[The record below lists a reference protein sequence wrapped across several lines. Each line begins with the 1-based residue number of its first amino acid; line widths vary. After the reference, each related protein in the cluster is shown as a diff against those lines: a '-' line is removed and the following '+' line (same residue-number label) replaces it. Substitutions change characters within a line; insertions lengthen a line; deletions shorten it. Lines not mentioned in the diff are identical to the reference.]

1 MPRAFNDP
9 WFEDVIYGIVVL
21 SFVTVAWV
29 CVYKMATDVPNH
41 QCVSEIHATR
51 SDLMVAS
58 WYGPG
63 FHGRTTASG
72 ERFDSE
78 AFTAAS
84 RNLPFGTRLL
94 VGLNGKWIEIRITD
108 RGPVDTKRDLDLSEG
123 AAKALGFREAGV
135 VVVTVIKLEK

>member
-1 MPRAFNDP
+1 MK
-9 WFEDVIYGIVVL
+9 EIILMG
-21 SFVTVAWV
+21 SAWV
-29 CVYKMATDVPNH
+29 CCCAFVVVSITCVGKRNQH
-41 QCVSEIHATR
+41 QCVSNIHAVR

-63 FHGRTTASG
+63 FHGKTTASG

-84 RNLPFGTRLL
+84 RTLPFGTRLL
-94 VGLNGKWIEIRITD
+94 VGLNGKWIEVHIND

-123 AAKALGFREAGV
+123 AAKALGSRESGV
-135 VVVTVIKLEK
+135 AVVTVIKLEK